1 MLLAGEVKAARESVM
16 TDRQSNFSHLVTLS
30 PELAKL
36 GSRSEQYFKDDPN
49 TSLIKSRQFAELLA
63 QETAARLGKLKEDS
77 EQTQMELLLQLGRLG
92 VPRQVLDLFHVVRK
106 LGNQA
111 NHRFADDLRMA
122 LQSLKFAAELGVWFQ
137 RTFGR
142 DDYKSGVFLIPE
154 VPQTV
159 PDDVQAELSNLREQK
174 KQFNVQLAA
183 VQSEAEQA
191 SQRAETMQTIALRAE
206 EDAQLWALLA
216 TEEESSKQ
224 QLQAK
229 LASLQALGTVSDSLL
244 YIQRAVQ
251 ASAKVQMDES
261 ATRVLIDAQLA
272 AAGWEVDTVNLRY
285 SKGARPQAGHY
296 RAIAEWPTDNGPADY
311 ALFHGLE
318 LLAVVEA
325 KRESRNV
332 SGDIDQAKR
341 YARGVNAFDCKLAG
355 GPWGEFKVPFVFAS
369 NGRPYLK
376 QLEHLSGIW
385 FCDVRQITNLR
396 RALDGWYSPQGLKEL
411 LKQDIPQ
418 AEIELEQ
425 MPFNFGFDLRSY
437 QRKAIEAVE
446 DSLRQGNRYC
456 LLAMATGT
464 GKTKTCIA
472 LIYRLLKTRRFRRV
486 LFLVDRA
493 ALGEQASNSFK
504 DTRVESL
511 QTFADTFGIKEI
523 DDAVTDPE
531 TCVHIATVQGM
542 VSRVLANEPGKVP
555 PVDAY
560 DCVIIDECHR
570 GYLLDRELSE
580 TEFSF
585 RDQQDYIS
593 KYRKVVEHFD
603 AVRIG
608 MTATPALHTSEIFG
622 HPVYFYSYREAVLD
636 GVLVDYDPPL
646 VIQTELSQSG
656 IHWKAGEKLEVY
668 RTDTRE
674 ITLFDTP
681 DELSFDVAEFNKKV
695 ITASFNEVVCG
706 ELVNHINPF
715 GPDKTL
721 IFCVTDEHADLVV
734 DRLKKAMVQRYPGEI
749 SDDHIRKITGK
760 SDKPLQQ
767 IRNFRNERLPAIAV
781 TVDLLTTGIDV
792 PSICNLVFLRKVNSR
807 ILFEQM
813 LGRATRRCE
822 AINKEEFRVFDAV
835 GTYSD
840 MLQSTSMRPVVV
852 NPNISFAQLSEEMRE
867 QQDEQAQ
874 GLIRDQFLA
883 KFQRKARH
891 LDPRQQSL
899 LRDGAGMTPEE
910 FGSFLR
916 QTSLPEIARW
926 FCDNSWVGELL
937 DAKSEKL
944 REGIP
949 VSQHLDQVV
958 EVAPFFGEPED
969 YLERFA
975 SYLKEHG
982 NEIPAL
988 LAVLQRPRELTRADL
1003 KKLAVTLDLAGFGER
1018 SLGTAWAQHSNE
1030 SIAAGI
1036 IGFIRQAALGDPLV
1050 PFEHRVDQALNRI
1063 RQRHPEFSTLQKQ
1076 WLDKLGKQLKRNIVL
1091 DREVLDSGPLAE
1103 EGGFGR
1109 IDRFFDGQLQELLAE
1124 LNEAV
1129 WAREA

>member
-1 MLLAGEVKAARESVM
+1 MM
-16 TDRQSNFSHLVTLS
+16 DRQSNFSHLVSLS

-36 GSRSEQYFKDDPN
+36 GSRAEQYFKEDPN
-49 TSLIKSRQFAELLA
+49 TSLLKSRQFGELLA
-63 QETAARLGKLKEDS
+63 QETAARFGKYKAET
-77 EQTQMELLLQLGRLG
+77 EQTQQQLIQQLGRLG
-92 VPRQVLDLFHVVRK
+92 VPREVTDLFYVVRK
-106 LGNQA
+106 LGNRA
-111 NHRFADDLRMA
+111 NHEFADDLRLA
-122 LQSLKFAAELGVWFQ
+122 LQALKFAAQLGLWFQ
-137 RTFGR
+137 RTFGKENF
-142 DDYKSGVFLIPE
+142 KSGPFAIPE
-154 VPQTV
+154 APVV
-159 PDDVQAELSNLREQK
+159 ISDEVQKEL
-174 KQFNVQLAA
+174 
-183 VQSEAEQA
+183 
-191 SQRAETMQTIALRAE
+191 TALRAQKAKFDTELTVAQTEASVANQRAQAMQE
-206 EDAQLWALLA
+206 EARLWEVLA
-216 TEEESSKQ
+216 AEEEASKQ

-229 LASLQALGTVSDSLL
+229 LAELQARGMANAFATPYL
-244 YIQRAVQ
+244 QRALAA
-251 ASAKVQMDES
+251 ASKVEMDES

-285 SKGARPQAGHY
+285 SKGARPEAG
-296 RAIAEWPTDNGPADY
+296 RFKAIAEWPTDNGPADY

-318 LLAVVEA
+318 LLALVEA
-325 KRESRNV
+325 KRASRNV

-341 YARGVNAFDCKLAG
+341 YARGVTATDCKLPG
-355 GPWGEFKVPFVFAS
+355 GPWGKFRVPFVFAS

-376 QLEHLSGIW
+376 QLEHLSGVW
-385 FCDVRQITNLR
+385 FCDLRQATNLR
-396 RALDGWYSPQGLKEL
+396 RALDGWYSPEGLKEL
-411 LKQDIPQ
+411 LKQDIPH
-418 AEIELEQ
+418 AEIELEN
-425 MPFNFGFDLRSY
+425 MPFEFGFDLRGY

-446 DSLRQGNRYC
+446 ESLREGERYC

-493 ALGEQASNSFK
+493 ALGEQAANSFK
-504 DTRVESL
+504 DTRVDTL
-511 QTFADTFGIKEI
+511 QTFSDAFGIKEI
-523 DDAVTDPE
+523 DEAVADPE

-542 VSRVLANEPGKVP
+542 VARILGNEPDKVP
-555 PVDAY
+555 SVDAY

-622 HPVYFYSYREAVLD
+622 HPVYFYTYREAVLD
-636 GVLVDYDPPL
+636 GVLVDYDPPW
-646 VIQTELSQSG
+646 VIKTELSENG
-656 IHWKAGEKLEVY
+656 IHWKAGEKVQVY
-668 RTDTRE
+668 CPDTQE
-674 ITLFDTP
+674 IDLFETP
-681 DELSFDVAEFNKKV
+681 DELSFEVTEFNKKV
-695 ITASFNEVVCG
+695 ITAPFNEAVCG
-706 ELVNHINPF
+706 ELVKHINPF

-734 DRLKKAMVQRYPGEI
+734 DRLKKAMAQKYPDEVG
-749 SDDHIRKITGK
+749 DDHIRKITGQ

-767 IRNFRNERLPAIAV
+767 IRDFRNERLPAIAV

-792 PSICNLVFLRKVNSR
+792 PAICNLVFLRKVNSR

-822 AINKEEFRVFDAV
+822 VINKEVFRVFDAV

-840 MLQSTSMRPVVV
+840 MLQNTNMRPVVV
-852 NPNISFAQLSEEMRE
+852 NPNISFSQLSEELRE
-867 QQDEQAQ
+867 QQGEQAQ
-874 GLIRDQFLA
+874 TLIRDQFLA

-891 LDPRQQSL
+891 LDERQQVAL
-899 LRDGAGMTPEE
+899 EEGVGMTPKE
-910 FGSFLR
+910 FGKFLKETPLV
-916 QTSLPEIARW
+916 QVVQW
-926 FCDNSWVGELL
+926 FCDNPWLGELL
-937 DAKSEKL
+937 DAKSGKP
-944 REGIP
+944 RDAIP
-949 VSQHLDQVV
+949 ISQQPDKILG
-958 EVAPFFGEPED
+958 VAPYFGEADD
-969 YLERFA
+969 YLDRFA
-975 SYLKEHG
+975 SYLKDHG

-988 LAVLQRPRELTRADL
+988 VAVLQRPRELTRADL
-1003 KKLAVTLDLAGFGER
+1003 KKLAVTLQIAGFDER
-1018 SLGTAWAQHSNE
+1018 SLGTAWAQRSNE

-1036 IGFIRQAALGDPLV
+1036 LGFIRQAALGDPLV

-1063 RQRHPEFSTLQKQ
+1063 RQRHPEFSALQKQ
-1076 WLDKLGKQLKRNIVL
+1076 WLNKLGKQLKRNVVL

-1109 IDRFFDGQLQELLAE
+1109 IDRFFDGHLQELLAE

-1129 WAREA
+1129 WAQQA

>member
-1 MLLAGEVKAARESVM
+1 MM
-16 TDRQSNFSHLVTLS
+16 DRQSNFSHLVTLS

-36 GSRSEQYFKDDPN
+36 GSRAEQYFKEDPN
-49 TSLIKSRQFAELLA
+49 TSLLKSRQFGELLA
-63 QETAARLGKLKEDS
+63 QETAARLGKYKAEA
-77 EQTQMELLLQLGRLG
+77 EQTQMELIQKLSRLG
-92 VPRQVLDLFHVVRK
+92 VPREVTELFHVVRK
-106 LGNQA
+106 LGNRA
-111 NHRFADDLRMA
+111 NHEFADDLRLA
-122 LQSLKFAAELGVWFQ
+122 LQALKFAAQLGLWFQ

-142 DDYKSGVFLIPE
+142 ENLQTRAFVIPE
-154 VPQTV
+154 VPV
-159 PDDVQAELSNLREQK
+159 VIPEEVQQELAKLREHK
-174 KQFNVQLAA
+174 AQLDARLTA
-183 VQSEAEQA
+183 VQSEASAA
-191 SQRAETMQTIALRAE
+191 SQRAEALAE
-206 EDAQLWALLA
+206 EAQLWATLA
-216 TEEESSKQ
+216 SEEEASKQ

-229 LASLQALGTVSDSLL
+229 LTELQAQGIADIAYSKPFL
-244 YIQRAVQ
+244 QRAF
-251 ASAKVQMDES
+251 AAAKLVEMDES

-272 AAGWEVDTVNLRY
+272 AAGWQVDTVNLRY
-285 SKGARPQAGHY
+285 SKGARPEAGQY
-296 RAIAEWPTDNGPADY
+296 KAIAEWPTNNGPADY

-318 LLAVVEA
+318 LLALVEA
-325 KRESRNV
+325 KRQSRNV

-341 YARGVNAFDCKLAG
+341 YARGVTAADCKLPG

-385 FCDVRQITNLR
+385 FCDLRQASNLR
-396 RALDGWYSPQGLKEL
+396 RALDGWYSPEGLWEL
-411 LKQDIPQ
+411 FKQDIPQ
-418 AEIELEQ
+418 AEVELEQ
-425 MPFNFGFDLRSY
+425 MPFNFGFDLRGY

-446 DSLRQGNRYC
+446 ENLREGKRYC

-493 ALGEQASNSFK
+493 ALGEQAANSFK
-504 DTRVESL
+504 DTRVDTL
-511 QTFADTFGIKEI
+511 QTFADAFGIKEI
-523 DDAVTDPE
+523 DEALADPE

-542 VSRVLANEPGKVP
+542 VARILGNEPDKVP

-646 VIQTELSQSG
+646 VIKTELSENG
-656 IHWKAGEKLEVY
+656 IHWKVGEKVQVY
-668 RTDTRE
+668 CPDTQE
-674 ITLFDTP
+674 IDLFETP
-681 DELSFDVAEFNKKV
+681 DELSFEVAEFNKKV
-695 ITASFNEVVCG
+695 ITAPFNEAVCG
-706 ELVNHINPF
+706 ELVKHINPF

-734 DRLKKAMVQRYPGEI
+734 DRLKKAMALQYPDEI
-749 SDDHIRKITGK
+749 GDDHIRKITGQ

-792 PSICNLVFLRKVNSR
+792 PAICNLVFLRKVNSR

-840 MLQSTSMRPVVV
+840 MLQNTNMRPVVV
-852 NPNISFAQLSEEMRE
+852 NPNISFSQLSDELRE
-867 QQDEQAQ
+867 QQSEQAQ
-874 GLIRDQFLA
+874 ALIRDQFLA

-891 LDPRQQSL
+891 LDDRQQAVL
-899 LRDGAGMTPEE
+899 QEGVGMTPKE
-910 FGSFLR
+910 FGKFLKETPLV
-916 QTSLPEIARW
+916 QIAQW
-926 FCDNSWVGELL
+926 FCDNPWLGELL
-937 DAKSEKL
+937 DAKSGKP
-944 REGIP
+944 RDAIP
-949 VSQHLDQVV
+949 ISQQPDQILG
-958 EVAPFFGEPED
+958 VAPYFGEADD
-969 YLERFA
+969 YLDRFA

-988 LAVLQRPRELTRADL
+988 VAVLQRPRELTRADL
-1003 KKLAVTLDLAGFGER
+1003 KKLAVTLQIAGFDER
-1018 SLGTAWAQHSNE
+1018 SLGTAWAQRSNE

-1036 IGFIRQAALGDPLV
+1036 LGFIRQAALGDPLV

-1063 RQRHPEFSTLQKQ
+1063 RQRHPEFSALQKQ
-1076 WLDKLGKQLKRNIVL
+1076 WLDKLGKQLKRNVVL

-1109 IDRFFDGQLQELLAE
+1109 IDRFFDGHLQELLAE

-1129 WAREA
+1129 WAQQA

>member
-1 MLLAGEVKAARESVM
+1 M
-16 TDRQSNFSHLVTLS
+16 TDRQSNFSHLVALS

-36 GSRSEQYFKDDPN
+36 GSRAEQYLKDDPN
-49 TSLIKSRQFAELLA
+49 TSLLKSRQFGELLA
-63 QETAARLGKLKEDS
+63 QETAARFGRYRTET
-77 EQTQMELLLQLGRLG
+77 EQTQLQLIQQLGRLG
-92 VPRQVLDLFHVVRK
+92 VPRAVLDLFHVVRK

-111 NHRFADDLRMA
+111 NHQFADDLRLA
-122 LQSLKFAAELGVWFQ
+122 LQALKFAVQLGVWFQ

-142 DDYKSGVFLIPE
+142 EDLEAGAFVIPE
-154 VPQTV
+154 VPV
-159 PDDVQAELSNLREQK
+159 VIPEEVQRELATLREHRV
-174 KQFNVQLAA
+174 QFEAQLAA
-183 VQSEAEQA
+183 AQSEASSA
-191 SQRAETMQTIALRAE
+191 SLRARAME
-206 EDAQLWALLA
+206 EEAQLWALLA
-216 TEEESSKQ
+216 SEEEASKQ

-229 LASLQALGTVSDSLL
+229 LAELQARGMADSFAKPYL
-244 YIQRAVQ
+244 QRAFKAAAQVE
-251 ASAKVQMDES
+251 MDES

-285 SKGARPQAGHY
+285 SKGARPEAGRY
-296 RAIAEWPTDNGPADY
+296 QAIAEWPTANGPADY

-318 LLAVVEA
+318 LLALVEA

-341 YARGVNAFDCKLAG
+341 YALGATASECRLPG

-385 FCDVRQITNLR
+385 FCDLRLASNLR
-396 RALDGWYSPQGLKEL
+396 RALDGWYSPEGLREL

-418 AEIELEQ
+418 AEAELEQ
-425 MPFNFGFDLRSY
+425 MPFDFGFDLRSY

-446 DSLRQGNRYC
+446 ESLRQGKRYC

-493 ALGEQASNSFK
+493 ALGEQAANSFK
-504 DTRVESL
+504 DTRVDSL
-511 QTFADTFGIKEI
+511 LTFADAFGIKEI
-523 DDAVTDPE
+523 DEAAADPD

-542 VSRVLANEPGKVP
+542 VARILGNEPDKVP

-570 GYLLDRELSE
+570 GYLLDRELSD

-646 VIQTELSQSG
+646 LIKTELSEAG
-656 IHWKAGEKLEVY
+656 IHWQAGEKVSAY
-668 RTDTRE
+668 RPDTRE
-674 ITLFDTP
+674 IELFDTP
-681 DELSFDVAEFNKKV
+681 DELSFEVAEFNKKV
-695 ITASFNEVVCG
+695 ITAPFNEAVCA
-706 ELVNHINPF
+706 ELVKHINPF

-734 DRLKKAMVQRYPGEI
+734 DRLKQAMAQRYPGEVG
-749 SDDHIRKITGK
+749 DDHIRKITGQ

-767 IRNFRNERLPAIAV
+767 IRNYRNERLPAIAV

-792 PSICNLVFLRKVNSR
+792 PAICNLVFLRKVNSR

-822 AINKEEFRVFDAV
+822 AIGKEEFHVFDAV

-840 MLQSTSMRPVVV
+840 MLQNTSMRPVVV
-852 NPNISFAQLSEEMRE
+852 NPSISFSQLAEEMRE
-867 QQDEQAQ
+867 QQGEEAQA
-874 GLIRDQFLA
+874 LIREQFLA

-891 LDPRQQSL
+891 LDERQQSVL
-899 LRDGAGMTPEE
+899 QEGVGMTPEQ
-910 FGSFLR
+910 FGKFLKETPLA
-916 QTSLPEIARW
+916 QIAQW
-926 FCDNSWVGELL
+926 FCDNPWLGELL
-937 DAKSEKL
+937 DAKSGKS
-944 REGIP
+944 RDAIP
-949 VSQHLDQVV
+949 ISQHPDRVV
-958 EVAPFFGEPED
+958 DVAPFFGEAGD

-1003 KKLAVTLDLAGFGER
+1003 KKLAVTLDLAGFDER
-1018 SLGTAWAQHSNE
+1018 SLGTAWARRSNQ

-1063 RQRHPEFSTLQKQ
+1063 RQRHPEFSALQKQ
-1076 WLDKLGKQLKRNIVL
+1076 WLDKLGKQLKRNVVL

-1103 EGGFGR
+1103 EGGFRR
-1109 IDRFFDGQLQELLAE
+1109 IDRFFDGHLQELLAE

-1129 WAREA
+1129 WAQPA

>member
-1 MLLAGEVKAARESVM
+1 M

-36 GSRSEQYFKDDPN
+36 GSRAEQYFKDDPN
-49 TSLIKSRQFAELLA
+49 TSLLKSRQFGELLA
-63 QETAARLGKLKEDS
+63 QETAARLGKYKVEA
-77 EQTQMELLLQLGRLG
+77 EQTQLELIQTLSRLG
-92 VPRQVLDLFHVVRK
+92 VPREVTDLFHVIRK
-106 LGNQA
+106 LGNRA
-111 NHRFADDLRMA
+111 NHQFADDLRLA
-122 LQSLKFAAELGVWFQ
+122 LQALKFAAQLGLWFQ

-142 DDYKSGVFLIPE
+142 EGIQAKAFVIPE
-154 VPQTV
+154 APMVIPEE
-159 PDDVQAELSNLREQK
+159 VQMELAKLREHK
-174 KQFNVQLAA
+174 AQLDAQLTA
-183 VQSEAEQA
+183 VQSEASAA
-191 SQRAETMQTIALRAE
+191 SLRAE
-206 EDAQLWALLA
+206 ALAEEAQLWATLA
-216 TEEESSKQ
+216 SEEEASKQ

-229 LASLQALGTVSDSLL
+229 LAELQVQGVADISYSKQFL
-244 YIQRAVQ
+244 QRAF
-251 ASAKVQMDES
+251 AAAKLVEMDES
-261 ATRVLIDAQLA
+261 ATRVLIDGQLA
-272 AAGWEVDTVNLRY
+272 AAGWQVDTVNLRY
-285 SKGARPQAGHY
+285 SKGARPEAGQY
-296 RAIAEWPTDNGPADY
+296 KAIAEWPTKNGPADY

-318 LLAVVEA
+318 LLGLVEA
-325 KRESRNV
+325 KRQSRNV

-341 YARGVNAFDCKLAG
+341 YACGVTATDCKLPG
-355 GPWGEFKVPFVFAS
+355 GPWGEFNVPFVFSS

-385 FCDVRQITNLR
+385 FCDLRQASNLR
-396 RALDGWYSPQGLKEL
+396 RALDGWYSPEGLWEL
-411 LKQDIPQ
+411 FKQDIPR
-418 AEIELEQ
+418 AETELGQ
-425 MPFNFGFDLRSY
+425 MPFEFGFDLRGY

-446 DSLRQGNRYC
+446 ESLREGKRYC

-493 ALGEQASNSFK
+493 ALGEQAANSFK
-504 DTRVESL
+504 DTRVDTL
-511 QTFADTFGIKEI
+511 QTFADAFSIKEI
-523 DDAVTDPE
+523 DEALADPE

-542 VSRVLANEPGKVP
+542 VARILGNEPSKVP

-646 VIQTELSQSG
+646 VIKTELSENG
-656 IHWKAGEKLEVY
+656 IHWKAGEKVQVY
-668 RTDTRE
+668 CPDTQE
-674 ITLFDTP
+674 IELFDTP
-681 DELSFDVAEFNKKV
+681 DELSFEVAEFNRKV
-695 ITASFNEVVCG
+695 ITAPFNEAVCG
-706 ELVNHINPF
+706 ELVKHINPF

-734 DRLKKAMVQRYPGEI
+734 DRLKKVMAQHYPDEI
-749 SDDHIRKITGK
+749 GDDHIRKITGQ

-792 PSICNLVFLRKVNSR
+792 PAICNLVFLRKVNSR

-822 AINKEEFRVFDAV
+822 SINKEEFRVFDAV

-840 MLQSTSMRPVVV
+840 MLQNTNMRPVVV
-852 NPNISFAQLSEEMRE
+852 NPNISFNQLSEEFRE
-867 QQDEQAQ
+867 QQGEQAQ
-874 GLIRDQFLA
+874 ALIRDQFLA

-891 LDPRQQSL
+891 LDDRQQAL
-899 LRDGAGMTPEE
+899 LQEGVGMTPQE
-910 FGSFLR
+910 FGKFLKE
-916 QTSLPEIARW
+916 TPLVKIAQC
-926 FCDNSWVGELL
+926 FCDNPWLGELL
-937 DAKSEKL
+937 DAKSGKP
-944 REGIP
+944 RDAIP
-949 VSQHLDQVV
+949 ISQQPDRIVD
-958 EVAPFFGEPED
+958 VAPYFGAADD
-969 YLERFA
+969 YLDRFA

-988 LAVLQRPRELTRADL
+988 VAVLQRPRDLTRADL
-1003 KKLAVTLDLAGFGER
+1003 KKLAVTLQIAGFDER
-1018 SLGTAWAQHSNE
+1018 SLGTAWAHRSNE

-1036 IGFIRQAALGDPLV
+1036 LGFIRQAALGDPLV

-1063 RQRHPEFSTLQKQ
+1063 RQRHPEFSSLQKQ
-1076 WLDKLGKQLKRNIVL
+1076 WLDKLGKQLKRNVVL
-1091 DREVLDSGPLAE
+1091 DRDVLDTGPLAE

-1109 IDRFFDGQLQELLAE
+1109 IDRFFDGHLQELLAE

-1129 WAREA
+1129 WAQQA